1 MMDHEISRSQKQDL
15 QRYASD
21 FSNFGDDY
29 FFARFDRLPIEGI
42 LSGTPT
48 RVTGLAIILM
58 LKGRMTVDVNLATY
72 GMIPDSVLL
81 VGPESLFQ
89 PRHIDDGDFDICLF
103 FVSHEFM
110 RDINLDINT
119 LNSIGVSGNHS
130 PLMLLTPEEMMLLRR
145 YFALVKE
152 NTRGNTEAVFIR
164 SIARSVIAAAFY
176 QLMQFG
182 KRREVADDSSAERP
196 STRRHN
202 YVKEFMQLVREY
214 HRRERSISFYA
225 SKLFISP
232 KYLSIV
238 VREATGR
245 PASAWIDDYVILEAK
260 NLLRFSGKNVQQIA
274 YELNFTN
281 QSSFGKYFKHLT
293 GMSPTQFQGR

>member
-1 MMDHEISRSQKQDL
+1 MENEINRSQKQDL

-29 FFARFDRLPIEGI
+29 LFARFNRLPDADVI
-42 LSGTPT
+42 SNTPK
-48 RVTGLAIILM
+48 RVTGLTIILG
-58 LKGRMTVDVNLATY
+58 LQGNVTVDVNLNTY
-72 GMIPDSVLL
+72 DMQAGSVML

-89 PRHIDDGDFDICLF
+89 LRHIDSGPFDFCLF
-103 FVSHEFM
+103 VVSSEFV

-119 LNSIGVSGNHS
+119 INSMGFSNNHS
-130 PLMLLTPEEMMLLRR
+130 PLMQLTPEEMDLLKR
-145 YFALVKE
+145 YFALVHHSTLD
-152 NTRGNTEAVFIR
+152 NTDAIFVK

-182 KRREVADDSSAERP
+182 KRREVKEEAPAERS

-202 YVKEFMQLVREY
+202 YVKEFMQLVRDH
-214 HRRERSISFYA
+214 HRSERSITFYA

-232 KYLSIV
+232 KYLSIII
-238 VREATGR
+238 REATGR

-293 GMSPTQFQGR
+293 GMSPTQFQRS

>member
-1 MMDHEISRSQKQDL
+1 MIDHEISRLQKQDL
-15 QRYASD
+15 QRNASD

-29 FFARFDRLPIEGI
+29 LFARFTTQPAEGI
-42 LSGTPT
+42 LSGIPT
-48 RVTGLAIILM
+48 RVPGLAIIL
-58 LKGRMTVDVNLATY
+58 LLQGRMTVDVNLVAY
-72 GMIPDSVLL
+72 DMQPDSVLL
-81 VGPESLFQ
+81 LGPGSLFQ
-89 PRHIDDGDFDICLF
+89 PRHIDDGDFDTCLF

-119 LNSIGVSGNHS
+119 LNSRGVSENHS
-130 PLMLLTPEEMMLLRR
+130 PLMQLTPAEMSLLRR
-145 YFALVKE
+145 YFALVHE
-152 NTRGNTEAVFIR
+152 NTRSNTDAVFIR
-164 SIARSVIAAAFY
+164 SIARSVIAGAFY

-182 KRREVADDSSAERP
+182 KRREVVDDSAAERP

-214 HRRERSISFYA
+214 HRSERSISFYA

-293 GMSPTQFQGR
+293 GMSPTQFQRS

>member
-1 MMDHEISRSQKQDL
+1 
-15 QRYASD
+15 
-21 FSNFGDDY
+21 
-29 FFARFDRLPIEGI
+29 
-42 LSGTPT
+42 
-48 RVTGLAIILM
+48 
-58 LKGRMTVDVNLATY
+58 
-72 GMIPDSVLL
+72 
-81 VGPESLFQ
+81 
-89 PRHIDDGDFDICLF
+89 
-103 FVSHEFM
+103 M

-119 LNSIGVSGNHS
+119 LNSIGVSGSHS

-245 PASAWIDDYVILEAK
+245 
-260 NLLRFSGKNVQQIA
+260 
-274 YELNFTN
+274 
-281 QSSFGKYFKHLT
+281 
-293 GMSPTQFQGR
+293 

>member
-1 MMDHEISRSQKQDL
+1 MENEINRSQKQDI

-29 FFARFDRLPIEGI
+29 LFARFNCLPDADVI
-42 LSGTPT
+42 SDTPK
-48 RVTGLAIILM
+48 RVTGLTIILG
-58 LKGRMTVDVNLATY
+58 LQGNVTVDVNLNTY
-72 GMIPDSVLL
+72 DMQAGSVML

-89 PRHIDDGDFDICLF
+89 LRHIDSGPFDFCLF
-103 FVSHEFM
+103 VVSSEFV

-119 LNSIGVSGNHS
+119 INSMGFSNNHS
-130 PLMLLTPEEMMLLRR
+130 PLLQLTPEEMDLLKK
-145 YFALVKE
+145 YFALVHQSTLE
-152 NTRGNTEAVFIR
+152 NTDAVFVK

-176 QLMQFG
+176 QLMQ
-182 KRREVADDSSAERP
+182 
-196 STRRHN
+196 
-202 YVKEFMQLVREY
+202 LVRDH
-214 HRRERSISFYA
+214 HRSERSITFYA

-232 KYLSIV
+232 KYLSIII
-238 VREATGR
+238 REATGR

-293 GMSPTQFQGR
+293 DMTPTQFQRS